1 MTVVRLDDLT
11 GSWRRHLR
19 AEGKADRTLAVYGQA
34 VKAFTTWL
42 EQQGRPATTE
52 ALTRRTIDAWL
63 SDEMNRLSPGT
74 VVTRFKGMQR
84 FCGWLVDE
92 EELVEH
98 PMAKLRPPAVP
109 EAPVAVL
116 TDDEIGRLLKAC
128 DGKSFR
134 DRRDT
139 AIFRLLMDTGM
150 RISELTGLDV
160 DHLDLDQEVAVVM
173 GKGSRPRACPFGPKT
188 GRALDRYLRA
198 RTAHRYGDSPGLF
211 LTQRGRLSRDGCDDM
226 IRTRA
231 AAAGVDGVHAHRF
244 RHTFAHA
251 WLAGGGQERDLMRLA
266 GWRSSEMLS
275 RYAASTADA
284 RAREAHRRMALG
296 DRL

>member
-1 MTVVRLDDLT
+1 MTGVRIDDLAA
-11 GSWRRHLR
+11 SWRRHLR
-19 AEGKADRTLAVYGQA
+19 AEGKAVRTQNVYGQA
-34 VKAFTTWL
+34 IKAFTTWL
-42 EQQGRPATTE
+42 EANDRPLTLE
-52 ALTRRTIDAWL
+52 SLTRRTIDAWL
-63 SDEMNRLSPGT
+63 ADEGDRLAPNT
-74 VVTRFKGMQR
+74 VVTRFKGLQR

-92 EELVEH
+92 EELPEH
-98 PMAKLRPPAVP
+98 PMAKLRPPTVP
-109 EAPVAVL
+109 ETPVAIL
-116 TDDEIGRLLKAC
+116 SDEEITRLLKVC
-128 DGKSFR
+128 DGKDFR

-160 DHLDLDQEVAVVM
+160 EHLDLDSEVAVVM

-198 RTAHRYGDSPGLF
+198 RTVHRYADNPGLF
-211 LTQRGRLSRDGCDDM
+211 LTQRGRLSKDGCDEM

-231 AAAGVDGVHAHRF
+231 ATAGVEGVHAHRF

-266 GWRSSEMLS
+266 GWRSAEMLS

-284 RAREAHRRMALG
+284 RAREAHKRMALG